1 MNNIK
6 LSTDTYNTFLTIYI
20 DLHQEILE
28 DIEHCKKELDALL
41 HSEGGFHADL
51 ISTKNTILDH
61 NISCDMD
68 MLNEWDVSCYVWAE
82 ALYSGEKNLNTY
94 SKVNGCNERTFLAT
108 QYFINGYPT
117 KETEFNKDLGEI
129 VHENIEYSFS
139 SDYMHL
145 YVNGR
150 EYKAPENWEDRK
162 AQFNN
167 VQEAFK

>member
-51 ISTKNTILDH
+51 ISTKNTFLDH

-68 MLNEWDVSCYVWAE
+68 MLNEWDVSCYV
-82 ALYSGEKNLNTY
+82 
-94 SKVNGCNERTFLAT
+94 
-108 QYFINGYPT
+108 
-117 KETEFNKDLGEI
+117 
-129 VHENIEYSFS
+129 
-139 SDYMHL
+139 
-145 YVNGR
+145 
-150 EYKAPENWEDRK
+150 
-162 AQFNN
+162 
-167 VQEAFK
+167 